1 MPSEP
6 AAPLATIA
14 AALRRERE
22 RVGISLT
29 ELARRAGVAKST
41 LSQLES
47 GTGNPSVE
55 TLWALGVALGVPF
68 SRLVEPVDDV
78 VRVIRAGDGP
88 HVRSEQADFSGT
100 LLSAG
105 AAHLRRDVYLITA
118 GTRARSGPAT
128 DTPPAASNT
137 WWSPPADCGRGPRAR
152 RSNST
157 PVTTPRSPATPRTV
171 TRRSLPARSPSSSWS
186 IPDRSLRSAAARWTS
201 SAVWSETRFAYRTKC
216 PKPMG

>member
-1 MPSEP
+1 MPPEP

-55 TLWALGVALGVPF
+55 TLWALGVALGVPL
-68 SRLVEPVDDV
+68 SRLVEPADEG

-88 HVRSEQADFSGT
+88 RVRSEQADFNGT

-105 AAHLRRDVYLITA
+105 AAHLRRDVYLIELEPGAVQSADGHTSRSVEHVVVAAGRLRVGPETA
-118 GTRARSGPAT
+118 PVELDPGDYATFPGDAPHRYEALAPGTF
-128 DTPPAASNT
+128 
-137 WWSPPADCGRGPRAR
+137 
-152 RSNST
+152 
-157 PVTTPRSPATPRTV
+157 
-171 TRRSLPARSPSSSWS
+171 
-186 IPDRSLRSAAARWTS
+186 
-201 SAVWSETRFAYRTKC
+201 AVLIMEH
-216 PKPMG
+216 P